1 MSRTAVVAALAFA
14 ALFAFDQATAQLDT
28 LHANDAAIAPDTV
41 AVSVPE
47 VVDTGA
53 VSSVDTVAVTGADT
67 VAVVAKGGST
77 ILAEAAKWWDA
88 FSPFDLSLVFLLLV
102 ATVIVWRGIS
112 ILRPRVELKLDT
124 LARAGRVKPLIVRN
138 RILVRAR
145 TWTTVADVTLR
156 VLRFFIILAL
166 FYIALITV
174 VGAARPEEAASFG
187 EVVRGLLVAAF
198 ALFLARSANRSWPVL
213 YERARSWEG
222 THIRELRF
230 GRFILATVGEATHM
244 VINIFV
250 TLRILF
256 VLVVTYL
263 VLSYLLGVFG
273 IEEETIIANAVGG
286 LFVAVFVVTIYV
298 LLNRVFPWVYR
309 RVDHWEESWIRGFRI
324 GGWEI
329 LSAAQIADLLMI
341 ALEGLR
347 LAIGFVFFIW
357 IAGHILDLVPFIEG
371 WDYTFLLT
379 SLLGAALLT
388 VVMIVVI
395 RAIIMLYHTFIA
407 RIREWKGTLIKTVR
421 VKRAEL
427 ITQERL
433 GELLEGAIRIF
444 YLVLLI
450 SLVYV
455 WLTSIFSIFSF
466 TEHWGEQL
474 AAYVLNP
481 TTSIIMAFVN
491 YLPNLFTIIVIVIVA
506 RYLLKFVRWFFREVG
521 RGNIPLGGFYTD
533 WAAPTYNIVRF
544 LILAFVAI
552 IMFPY
557 LPGSDSPAFG
567 GISVFLGLM
576 LSLGSASAIA
586 NVISGVVLTYMRAF
600 KVGDRVKIADTIGDV
615 TEKTLLVTRVR
626 TVKNVDI
633 TIPNAMVLGSHIT
646 NFSSSAVESGLVLHT
661 TVTIGYDVPWRK
673 VHELLVE
680 AALRTKGVHKEPEP
694 FVLQTGL
701 QDYYPAYELNV
712 YTEEPN
718 RMARIYSE
726 LHGNIQ
732 DVFNEAGVE
741 ILSPAYSAIRDGNA
755 STTPSDYLPKEYDAP
770 SFKIRT
776 VTDLLTQHQTVKKE
790 SDERE

>member
-1 MSRTAVVAALAFA
+1 MSRTTVVAALAFTTLLTFNHA
-14 ALFAFDQATAQLDT
+14 NAQLDT
-28 LHANDAAIAPDTV
+28 LRANDAAIA
-41 AVSVPE
+41 
-47 VVDTGA
+47 
-53 VSSVDTVAVTGADT
+53 ADT
-67 VAVVAKGGST
+67 VAASVSGVVDTSVVASADTVEAVAKGGSA
-77 ILAEAAKWWDA
+77 ILAEAARWWDA
-88 FSPFDLSLVFLLLV
+88 FSPLDLSLVFLFLV
-102 ATVIVWRGIS
+102 ATVIVWRGIT
-112 ILRPRVELKLDT
+112 ILRPRVEVKLDS
-124 LARAGRVKPLIVRN
+124 LARAGRIKPLIVRN
-138 RILVRAR
+138 HILVRAR

-156 VLRFFIILAL
+156 VLRFFVILAL
-166 FYIALITV
+166 FYLALITA

-187 EVVRGLLVAAF
+187 EIVRGLLVAAF

-222 THIRELRF
+222 THIGEIRF
-230 GRFILATVGEATHM
+230 GRFVLATVGEATQM
-244 VINIFV
+244 VINVLV

-263 VLSYLLGVFG
+263 ILSYLLGVFG
-273 IEEETIIANAVGG
+273 IDEGTIIANAVGG

-309 RVDHWEESWIRGFRI
+309 RVDHWEESWIRDLRI

-357 IAGHILDLVPFIEG
+357 LAGHVLDLVPFIAG
-371 WDYTFLLT
+371 WDYNTLLT

-388 VVMIVVI
+388 VFMIVVI
-395 RAIIMLYHTFIA
+395 RAIIMLYHTFVA
-407 RIREWKGTLIKTVR
+407 RVREWKGTLIKTVR

-433 GELLEGAIRIF
+433 GELLEGAIRIV
-444 YLVLLI
+444 YLVLI
-450 SLVYV
+450 VSLVYT
-455 WLTSIFSIFSF
+455 WLTSVFSMFTL
-466 TEHWGEQL
+466 TEHWGDQL

-481 TTSIIMAFVN
+481 ATSIVMAFVN

-506 RYLLKFVRWFFREVG
+506 RYLLKFVHWFFQEVG

-552 IMFPY
+552 IIFPY

-586 NVISGVVLTYMRAF
+586 NVVSGVVLTYMRAF

-680 AALRTKGVHKEPEP
+680 AALRTKGVHKEPAP

-770 SFKIRT
+770 PFKIRT
-776 VTDLLTQHQTVKKE
+776 VTDLLTQHQTVKKAPSE
-790 SDERE
+790 KTPGE